1 MSLATRPLSP
11 AIGAEIESL
20 DLRET
25 LDKKTR
31 DEILDAFH
39 EYVLLLFRGQDLTED
54 QQTQFATT
62 FGELG
67 KRTVGA
73 RLTQP
78 GQDGY
83 TKPVMLVTNR
93 SDEGPAG
100 GVASFGDGEMW
111 FHHDTCFYETPNIVT
126 MLYGIE
132 VSAHGGLT
140 RIANMYSAYDNIPRD
155 LRDRLEGRRVLQ
167 VYDYNRYRIDPNV
180 DLEGARKHSQP
191 IFVRHP
197 VTGKKALYVNRTMTA
212 RIEGMEQRESDAI
225 LDQLFDI
232 SEDESII
239 YDHKWRKG
247 DLLMWDNR
255 CSIHART
262 DFPNEER
269 RILRR
274 CTVAGSDALH
284 A

>member
-1 MSLATRPLSP
+1 MKLRTKPLNS
-11 AIGAEIESL
+11 AIGAEIEGR
-20 DLRET
+20 DLRQP
-25 LDKKTR
+25 LDESTR
-31 DEILDAFH
+31 NEILDAFH
-39 EYVLLLFRGQDLTED
+39 DYVLLLFRGQDLTED
-54 QQTQFATT
+54 QQTHFATT

-73 RLTQP
+73 RLQQP

-111 FHHDTCFYETPNIVT
+111 FHHDTCFYEIPNIVT

-132 VSAHGGLT
+132 VSSHGGLT
-140 RIANMYSAYDNIPRD
+140 RISNMYRAYENIPRA
-155 LRDRLEGRRVLQ
+155 LRDKLEGRTVLQ

-180 DLEGARKHSQP
+180 DLNGARTHSQP

-212 RIEGMEQRESDAI
+212 RIEGMDQAESDAI
-225 LDQLFDI
+225 LNELFDI
-232 SEDESII
+232 SEDDSII
-239 YDHKWRKG
+239 YDHKWRRG

-262 DFPNEER
+262 DFPDEER

-274 CTVAGSDALH
+274 CTVSGTDALR